1 MRAHAARSRR
11 IDSPECNVMTS
22 PTITNSLLR
31 INGVKGEAPPP
42 FERPNREMDFYV
54 LELGSCD
61 DVLRWCARTIGILS
75 RHAELLG
82 QMRAAGAEAT
92 LFVEWASSIGVLRL
106 DAAFLSVLAE
116 AGISLEC
123 FHEAA

>member
-1 MRAHAARSRR
+1 
-11 IDSPECNVMTS
+11 MTS

-31 INGVKGEAPPP
+31 ISGVKGEAPPP
-42 FERPNREMDFYV
+42 FERPNKGMDFFV
-54 LELGSCD
+54 LELDSSN
-61 DVLRWCARTIGILS
+61 DVVRWRARTEEILS